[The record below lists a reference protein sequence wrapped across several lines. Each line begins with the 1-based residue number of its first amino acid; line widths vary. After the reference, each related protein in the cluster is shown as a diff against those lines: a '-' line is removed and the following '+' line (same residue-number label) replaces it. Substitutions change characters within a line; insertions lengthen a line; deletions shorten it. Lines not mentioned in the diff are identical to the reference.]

1 MTKSTNNAESAISRQ
16 RKTSKRYYHQVCL
29 SDNWC
34 FVPFF
39 SLNLSVVNALSDKAG
54 ESDIR
59 LGGGIRFLDMQFQ
72 ECQYIHVIIV
82 NSYQFMQVLFYL
94 HVCLS
99 AIVYVKEH
107 RFKMHKIHT
116 RRCVS
121 PVVELHM
128 TNHINNCKTIQTNS
142 ATVLQSSNTEDRN
155 RKQMLDLDI

>member
-1 MTKSTNNAESAISRQ
+1 M
-16 RKTSKRYYHQVCL
+16 
-29 SDNWC
+29 
-34 FVPFF
+34 
-39 SLNLSVVNALSDKAG
+39 NALSDKAG

-59 LGGGIRFLDMQFQ
+59 LGGGVRFLHMQFQ

-82 NSYQFMQVLFYL
+82 NSYQFMLVLFYL

-107 RFKMHKIHT
+107 HFKMNKIHT

-128 TNHINNCKTIQTNS
+128 TNHISNCKTIQTNS
-142 ATVLQSSNTEDRN
+142 ATVLQSNTEDRN
-155 RKQMLDLDI
+155 RKQMLDLYIYILYSNKMPVSLNLRLLSATTKTYH